1 VVEVRKD
8 GSPIDPAA
16 AYRVVVNSFLAGGGD
31 GFSVLTQGEDLSGGP
46 VDLDALVAYLE
57 AAGSFTAAIE
67 GRIARSN

>member
-1 VVEVRKD
+1 
-8 GSPIDPAA
+8 
-16 AYRVVVNSFLAGGGD
+16 
-31 GFSVLTQGEDLSGGP
+31 VLTQGEDLSGGP